1 MTHFL
6 GITVLPEYFQVEGV
20 DSVISR
26 CLAAGATAIATS
38 PYVMREVSADQG
50 HREPPVDAGAGKVR
64 LLERPL
70 WGKHELWVETTPS
83 YSPDLQ
89 LYHGTSYRPPERAE
103 WGVSQGELIDQII
116 AASHEAGLELYFQ
129 VQAAIPPGYR
139 VQFGGPSDEDA
150 PRMFDNRIPEGRV
163 AKNASLVSYNIR
175 NYQTALL
182 KDLTNRYPL
191 IDGVRLDW
199 PEYPPYRLDSI
210 FVDFSTHMEE
220 FAVSNEISLQEIK
233 STVSD
238 LYSLIHRGL
247 SNDDLE
253 VLAGS
258 GDLPAWL
265 VSRGIDI
272 GLLTEWFSIKALAVS
287 TLLNDAQETLTENA
301 SPDCRLIAHAFPP
314 PWSRLSGMHF
324 KDIARCCDGIAVKL
338 YTMHWSMM
346 LRYYLD
352 QIHNLNPELSEELLI
367 KVLYQYFKISDD
379 PSPVRI
385 MDVKY
390 PGPEDLHARGPV
402 VQADKIIE
410 AQREAV
416 DTPVYALIH
425 GYGTVDDFSER
436 FVTAFDAA
444 NGQCWLNRYGY
455 LGDSKLSAIGNYVRA
470 RKSGG

>member
-20 DSVISR
+20 DSVITR

-38 PYVMREVSADQG
+38 PYVMREVSANHG
-50 HREPPVDAGAGKVR
+50 HREPPIDAGAGKVR

-70 WGKHELWVETTPS
+70 WGKQELWVETTPS

-89 LYHGTSYRPPERAE
+89 FYQDTSYRPPKRAE
-103 WGVSQGELIDQII
+103 WGITQGDLIDDVIT
-116 AASHEAGLELYFQ
+116 ACHDAGLELYFQ

-139 VQFGGPSDEDA
+139 VQFGGPLDEDA

-163 AKNASLVSYNIR
+163 AKNASLVSTNIR
-175 NYQTALL
+175 NYQIALL
-182 KDLTNRYPL
+182 RDLTNRYPL

-220 FAVSNEISLQEIK
+220 FAESNGISLKEIK
-233 STVSD
+233 GAVSE
-238 LYSLIHRGL
+238 LYSLIHRGM

-253 VLAGS
+253 ALACS
-258 GDLPAWL
+258 LDLSAWL
-265 VSRGIDI
+265 GARGIEID
-272 GLLTEWFSIKALAVS
+272 LLIQWLSLKALAVK
-287 TLLNDAQETLTENA
+287 TMLNDAQETLTENA
-301 SPDCRLIAHAFPP
+301 STACKLIAHAFPS

-324 KDIARCCDGIAVKL
+324 RDVAKCCDGIAVKL

-352 QIHNLNPELSEELLI
+352 QIHTLNPELSEDLLI
-367 KVLYQYFKISDD
+367 RVLYKHFNISDD
-379 PSPVRI
+379 PPPSRI
-385 MDVKY
+385 VDVSY
-390 PGPEDLHARGPV
+390 PGPEDLHVRGPV
-402 VQADKIIE
+402 VQADKIFE
-410 AQREAV
+410 AKRQAAG
-416 DTPVYALIH
+416 TPVYALIH
-425 GYGTVDDFSER
+425 GYGTVDDFTER
-436 FVTAFDAA
+436 FLTAFDAA
-444 NGQCWLNRYGY
+444 NGQGWLNRYGY
-455 LGDSKLSAIGNYVRA
+455 LGDSKLSAIGSHVMA